1 MSYLV
6 KVGFGEER
14 EERIAWLK
22 ANGYKGSVPKNEPYG
37 VIIIRYNDF
46 FCGNVTCFAASVS
59 SGNKVISWEEWK
71 SRINK

>member
-6 KVGFGEER
+6 EVGFGEER
-14 EERIAWLK
+14 EGRIAWLK
-22 ANGYKGSVPKNEPYG
+22 ANGYEGNIEKEYPYG
-37 VIIIRYNDF
+37 VIFIRYNDF

-71 SRINK
+71 GMQN